1 MTIDR
6 TVGVVDDG
14 VGDGDGDDDDG
25 DGDGDGDDDD
35 GDGDGDGGG
44 DDGDAMLMAT
54 VMVILILI
62 LNRCILFTVSEVW
75 TRKLGQVFDKKGML
89 PRESVQIRDSHTG
102 APGPG
107 LMSGGKPETAMGDP
121 QIQSNW

>member
-1 MTIDR
+1 MVRAEVPQGADDRDDTTIDR
-6 TVGVVDDG
+6 TVGVV
-14 VGDGDGDDDDG
+14 DDG

-35 GDGDGDGGG
+35 DDDGDDGDDGDGDGDG
-44 DDGDAMLMAT
+44 DGDAMLTAT

-62 LNRCILFTVSEVW
+62 LNRCILFTRQKSE
-75 TRKLGQVFDKKGML
+75 LGQVFDKKGML

-107 LMSGGKPETAMGDP
+107 WFDAWG
-121 QIQSNW
+121 